1 MSAPSKRGTQ
11 SSALLVTKDNM
22 RVLISGA
29 SGLIG
34 TELQKQLLA
43 LGHTPVVL
51 VRRPATKPNE
61 LEWNPSQGQLD
72 ASALE
77 DIDAIVNLAGATT
90 GKLPWTKKY
99 KAELIQS
106 RVESTKTIVQA
117 IAKTKNKPKVLISG
131 SASGIYGDTGDA
143 LLLETAPKGKGFL
156 ADLASA
162 WEREAMKA
170 PSGVRVVLV
179 RTTMVLSRELGALGR
194 LLPLIRAGVGG
205 KLGNGKQWWA
215 WISLPDEARAII
227 HLINTPTASGPYNL
241 TAPEPATCKQL
252 VKALGKALKR
262 PTIIPVPGFAL
273 KIAFREGAQ
282 ELLLC
287 SQKMSASRLLATG
300 FVFEHPTLHSACEWV
315 TRSE

>member
-1 MSAPSKRGTQ
+1 
-11 SSALLVTKDNM
+11 M

-43 LGHTPVVL
+43 LGHTPIAL
-51 VRRPATKPNE
+51 VRRTANNVNE
-61 LEWNPSQGQLD
+61 LEWNPSLGQLD
-72 ASALE
+72 SAALE
-77 DIDAIVNLAGATT
+77 DIDAVVNLAGATT
-90 GKLPWTKKY
+90 GKLPWTKQY

-106 RVESTKTIVQA
+106 RLDATKTIVQA
-117 IAKTKNKPKVLISG
+117 LVKTQNKPKVLISG
-131 SASGIYGDTGDA
+131 SASGIYGDCGDE
-143 LLLETAPKGKGFL
+143 LLVESAPKGEGFL
-156 ADLASA
+156 ADLANQ

-179 RTTMVLSRELGALGR
+179 RTTMVLSKELGALGR

-205 KLGNGKQWWA
+205 QLGNGRQWWA

-241 TAPEPATCKQL
+241 TAPEAATCKEL
-252 VKALGKALKR
+252 VRALGKELKR
-262 PTIIPVPGFAL
+262 PTLIPVPAFAL
-273 KIAFREGAQ
+273 KLAFKEGAK

-287 SQKMSASRLLATG
+287 SQKMSAARLLATG
-300 FVFEHPTLHSACEWV
+300 FVFEHPTLQSACAWV
-315 TRSE
+315 TQSE